1 MPTYR
6 SITTSL
12 VSQFDLWD
20 IPEYNPPAAPKDP
33 FTTVPTLVDTDHAV
47 ISVYIPMYPASQFW
61 LCYNISPPN
70 PPKLL
75 YYFKL
80 YLNGRHIVS
89 WGCGAENDFKGK
101 TMFGVFDSTQVHENV
116 PHSYFERRV
125 LCFSPEAGTVQSKV
139 PDSLNDVMEIKV
151 FRSKGRKR
159 IHPELREYQSSAGM
173 RHSDKKGTQR
183 RADDG
188 IK

>member
-1 MPTYR
+1 M
-6 SITTSL
+6 SL
-12 VSQFDLWD
+12 VSQYDLWD
-20 IPEYNPPAAPKDP
+20 IPEYDPPAAPKDP

-47 ISVYIPMYPASQFW
+47 RSVYIPMYSASQFW
-61 LCYNISPPN
+61 LCYDISPPN

-80 YLNGRHIVS
+80 YINGRHIVS

-101 TMFGVFDSTQVHENV
+101 TMFGLFDSGQVYENIPV
-116 PHSYFERRV
+116 SLFERRV

-139 PDSLNDVMEIKV
+139 LDSLHDVIEIKV

-159 IHPELREYQSSAGM
+159 IRPEIEMYQSSPGVQ
-173 RHSDKKGTQR
+173 RSDKKGAQTQ
-183 RADDG
+183 ADDS
-188 IK
+188 IQ